1 MQQIHLKLFE
11 KEAKAA
17 GDLIDNKITA
27 QSSPNTPTQIVL
39 EMPKEKYILPE
50 KRTHYSQTWINIIYK
65 SNGILKSS
73 KLIRQQNKSII

>member
-11 KEAKAA
+11 KEAEAA

-39 EMPKEKYILPE
+39 KMPKEKYIPPE
-50 KRTHYSQTWINIIYK
+50 KKTTNYK
-65 SNGILKSS
+65 SHGISKTS
-73 KLIRQQNKSII
+73 KLIKQYNKSII